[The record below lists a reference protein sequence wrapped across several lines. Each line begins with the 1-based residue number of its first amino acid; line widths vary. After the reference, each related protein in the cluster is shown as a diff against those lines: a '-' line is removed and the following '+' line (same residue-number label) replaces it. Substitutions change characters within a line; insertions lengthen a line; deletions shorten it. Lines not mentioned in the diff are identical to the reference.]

1 MLFDLFGT
9 LVHYDAGRV
18 SQSFPETYQ
27 FLQGLTGP
35 TESPDYNSFLAQT
48 ERVFGELDAWSQAER
63 REFSMQDF
71 AKRLLRE
78 LGVEATS
85 NLLDQFSD
93 LYTKEWSA
101 DVTAVTGVH
110 AFLSRCA
117 KKFTTGV
124 ITNTHY
130 EPMVTKLLAGKSLKP
145 FEIVTTSV
153 THGRPKP
160 HADIFLDTLASLGIP
175 PGEAVY
181 VGDNYRADYLG
192 ATQAGLI
199 CYLIGQHAR
208 VPREFQIPTVLDLPM
223 HLFR

>member
-48 ERVFGELDAWSQAER
+48 ERVFGELDAWSQAEQ

-93 LYTKEWSA
+93 LY
-101 DVTAVTGVH
+101 
-110 AFLSRCA
+110 
-117 KKFTTGV
+117 
-124 ITNTHY
+124 
-130 EPMVTKLLAGKSLKP
+130 
-145 FEIVTTSV
+145 
-153 THGRPKP
+153 
-160 HADIFLDTLASLGIP
+160 
-175 PGEAVY
+175 
-181 VGDNYRADYLG
+181 
-192 ATQAGLI
+192 GL
-199 CYLIGQHAR
+199 QMSQ
-208 VPREFQIPTVLDLPM
+208 P
-223 HLFR
+223 